1 MLGSDEKRHRTLAA
15 AIPDDLL
22 ISEVLVVHLPAKPL
36 GPCRCVCRSWR
47 DGIAGAAFVHRHLE
61 LEVDPHD
68 AYATT
73 SGEISFHRLLLPPPE
88 QALGTIGTE
97 LIFEKAWPEGI
108 TRRIIPTH
116 CDGLV
121 AIATATDHRVFVCNP
136 ATRDEMLVLPVAL
149 GFDQWRNRYLVA
161 RYFYRNFGEVSFDE
175 ATGEWSQDCTVG
187 HEVFTLGGGDSWE
200 ATECPPHA
208 AGVQRPVCTRQAFYW
223 HAVEEPL
230 LIWFG
235 LRDRTFAVVPRPPA
249 RWSPHDDMADLDGRL
264 CNAHAGAEAAA
275 FHVWLADD
283 RPELQWSLQFR
294 IELLYP
300 PDDPDIIHYMRPVIS
315 VGSKMLLAVVGKCSY
330 LFWGTMTNEAQQEA
344 VDLHHEVQYERPD
357 GSKCMSQSQDGS

>member
-1 MLGSDEKRHRTLAA
+1 MLGSDEKRRRTLAA

-22 ISEVLVVHLPAKPL
+22 ISEVW
-36 GPCRCVCRSWR
+36 CVCRSWR

-61 LEVDPHD
+61 LSRSSPPSVLAIPREVDPHD

-108 TRRIIPTH
+108 TRLIIPTH
-116 CDGLV
+116 RDGLV
-121 AIATATDHRVFVCNP
+121 AIATATNHRVFVCNP
-136 ATRDEMLVLPVAL
+136 ATREFVAL
-149 GFDQWRNRYLVA
+149 PLGSHNELLHLA
-161 RYFYRNFGEVSFDE
+161 RCWYFYRNFGEVSFDE

-187 HEVFTLGGGDSWE
+187 HEVFTLGAGDSWE

-249 RWSPHDDMADLDGRL
+249 GWSPHDDMADLDGRL

>member
-36 GPCRCVCRSWR
+36 GPCS
-47 DGIAGAAFVHRHLE
+47 
-61 LEVDPHD
+61 EVDPHD

-136 ATRDEMLVLPVAL
+136 ATREFVAL
-149 GFDQWRNRYLVA
+149 PLGSHNELLHLA
-161 RYFYRNFGEVSFDE
+161 RCWYFYRNFGEVSFDE